1 MCREALKRKGGEIV
15 MKIDITKIEGYENMT
30 AEEKLTALENYEM
43 ADADYS
49 GYIKKDL
56 FDKTASELSDL
67 KKKHRALLSD
77 EEQKQIA
84 ANEEMESLRAEL
96 NELKKKETIANHKA
110 QYLAI
115 GYSEELA
122 DKSALAMA
130 EGDIAKVFAN
140 QKLFLEEHDKQMKV
154 DLLKSTPTP
163 PGGSAP
169 STMTKERLQGMTSI
183 ERLEFSKS
191 HPEEYKAIYGGNDNG
206 SN

>member
-1 MCREALKRKGGEIV
+1 MG
-15 MKIDITKIEGYENMT
+15 KIDITKIDGYDKMS
-30 AEEKLTALENYEM
+30 AEEKLEALENFEI
-43 ADADYS
+43 AEADYT

-84 ANEEMESLRAEL
+84 ANEELETLRAEL

-140 QKLFLEEHDKQMKV
+140 QKLFLEEHDKLMKV
-154 DLLKSTPTP
+154 ELLKTTPTP
-163 PGGSAP
+163 TPGSA
-169 STMTKERLQGMTSI
+169 SSNAMTKERLQGMTST
-183 ERLEFSKS
+183 ERFEFSKN
-191 HPEEYKAIYGGNDNG
+191 HPEEYKAIYNGGN
-206 SN
+206 